1 MSVKSPEAGALQC
14 VGRVGKAVY
23 AGLLL
28 LLFLAAFGLPSLA
41 KYRDHKTILV
51 RRPAAEQEVP
61 APAITFS
68 YFPYNS
74 SGNTSQEAKE
84 AALLQELLQLQ
95 SCLADPAPLQCLD
108 NRNAT
113 DIVKES
119 TSMLTKILFICL
131 FNK

>member
-51 RRPAAEQEVP
+51 RRPAAEQVTLP
-61 APAITFS
+61 TLHTTFYTIFS
-68 YFPYNS
+68 
-74 SGNTSQEAKE
+74 KH
-84 AALLQELLQLQ
+84 L
-95 SCLADPAPLQCLD
+95 
-108 NRNAT
+108 
-113 DIVKES
+113 
-119 TSMLTKILFICL
+119 
-131 FNK
+131 